1 MKYIIGERNLVLLFR
16 QTWNRRM
23 ENEALYYRLGKE
35 NLETLVECF
44 YDLVFVNDQ
53 IAHLFKNDKEEIKAK
68 QRLFLCQF
76 LGGPALYSEKF
87 GHPQMRA
94 RHMPHPITETDAIA
108 WLHCMS
114 QAIGLLPVSEELKD
128 ELFARFP
135 ATAMFMVNK

>member
-1 MKYIIGERNLVLLFR
+1 
-16 QTWNRRM
+16 M
-23 ENEALYYRLGKE
+23 ENEALYYRLGNE
-35 NLETLVECF
+35 NLDLLVERF

-53 IAHLFKNDKEEIKAK
+53 IAHLFKNDKEDIKGK
-68 QRLFLCQF
+68 QRLFLSQF

-114 QAIGLLPVSEELKD
+114 QAIGSLSISEELKD

-135 ATAMFMVNK
+135 STAMFMVNKESNEQ

>member
-1 MKYIIGERNLVLLFR
+1 
-16 QTWNRRM
+16 M
-23 ENEALYYRLGKE
+23 EKETLYYRLGKE
-35 NLETLVECF
+35 NLDLLVDRF

-53 IAHLFKNDKEEIKAK
+53 IAHLFKNDKEEIKGK
-68 QRLFLCQF
+68 QRLFLTQF

-114 QAIGLLPVSEELKD
+114 QAIGSLPVSEALKD

-135 ATAMFMVNK
+135 PTAMFMVNKEEQ